1 MTSRNLSL
9 YIADDHP
16 IVVDGLKEILRS
28 KPNLEVRAVAHDGEQ
43 LIALIKNQKVDLVIL
58 DINMPRMNGI
68 QCARWIKENHPE
80 IKVIILTMYPE
91 KTYID
96 QLLKA
101 GADGCLLKSRGS
113 SDLLEA
119 IDRVFSGKSY
129 FDWITDFK
137 SYDPTEGKL
146 SEREIEIIKLVLK
159 GKSSGEI
166 GDELFISE
174 ETVKT
179 HRKNIFRKLKI
190 HHVTELMTYAINSGI
205 VGRE

>member
-1 MTSRNLSL
+1 VSKSISI

-16 IVVDGLKEILRS
+16 IVVDGLKEILKA
-28 KPNLEVRAVAHDGEQ
+28 KPNLSVQGVAHDGEQ
-43 LIALIKNQKVDLVIL
+43 LIELIKKAKVDMVIL
-58 DINMPRMNGI
+58 DINMPKMNGI
-68 QCARWIKENHPE
+68 QCAKWIKENHKD

-119 IDRVFSGKSY
+119 IDRVTLGKSY
-129 FDWITDFK
+129 FDWIADFK
-137 SYDPTEGKL
+137 TDKDSAEVKL
-146 SEREIEIIKLVLK
+146 SEREIEIVKLIINSK
-159 GKSSGEI
+159 TSGEI
-166 GDELFISE
+166 AELLFISE

-179 HRKNIFRKLKI
+179 HRKNIFKKLKI
-190 HHVTELMTYAINSGI
+190 HHVTELMTFAMNSGI
-205 VGRE
+205 V